1 MSTNMVVFFEQRGI
15 DGADRV
21 PIRVLKKARGIICRL
36 DEGHPYWKLRGK
48 RLNHNR
54 DVISIPVGRR
64 WRILARWQ
72 GGKAIPRQILS
83 HERYSG

>member
-1 MSTNMVVFFEQRGI
+1 MSENMVTFFEQRGI
-15 DGADRV
+15 NGADRV
-21 PIRVLKKARGIICRL
+21 PRRVLKKARGIICRL

-48 RLNHNR
+48 RMHYDR